1 VTLPLPLRNRLTD
14 LILDSLHDAEARKG
28 LEALAAACAHSRAP
42 AGGWPTAFPADL
54 FERRGEGVA
63 LKSGWRQ
70 HAAEFGER
78 AARAWRAIG
87 VRPLDAAD
95 APLAVALAAAGALF
109 DAGLYFEVHE
119 ALEPYWMRA
128 AGDERE
134 ALQGLIQVA
143 VGLQHLAN
151 GNLGGARALL
161 HDGCVKILG
170 RGLEGLDLEPFARA
184 TQRCLDSVL
193 ALGDEAPTRF
203 DWTSVPRFPRIDR
216 PSPQPSPQRGEGAR
230 NPSPQP
236 SPQREE
242 GARDPSPQPSPQRG
256 EGARNSSPPEGE
268 RAG

>member
-28 LEALAAACAHSRAP
+28 LEALAAACADSRAP
-42 AGGWPTAFPADL
+42 AGGWPPAFPADL
-54 FERRGEGVA
+54 FERRGKGLT
-63 LKSGWRQ
+63 LKSGWRE

-78 AARAWRAIG
+78 VARAWHAIG
-87 VRPLDAAD
+87 TRPLDHAD
-95 APLAVALAAAGALF
+95 APLAVALTAAGALF

-161 HDGCVKILG
+161 HDGCAKILG

-193 ALGDEAPTRF
+193 ALGAEAPTRF

-216 PSPQPSPQRGEGAR
+216 PSPQPSPQRGEGAA
-230 NPSPQP
+230 N
-236 SPQREE
+236 
-242 GARDPSPQPSPQRG
+242 
-256 EGARNSSPPEGE
+256 SPPEPSPPPGE
-268 RAG
+268 RERGSGAQS